1 MVTDTFMGRDFLLDS
16 ADASRLYHEFAEND
30 PIYDF
35 HNHLSPKN
43 IAEGRRFSGLA
54 ELWLEGDHYKWRAM
68 RCCGVDERYITG
80 EAEPYEKFLAWAGV
94 VPLLIGCPLYH
105 WTHLELQRY
114 FGIDLPL
121 TPDTAPE
128 IWQHTREKLAEPGY
142 DAAGLLRMQRVRCL
156 CTTDDPADSLEYHRE
171 MRSRDIGFSVLPSF
185 RPDRFLSAGSD
196 GFRAALEQLSA
207 REGRAIGSFDG
218 LKAALRSS
226 LERFAALGCRVSDH
240 GLSVFRFA
248 RGDASA
254 VFDKALG
261 GEAVS
266 ERELAV
272 YQGELLVFLCG
283 EYCRLGISMQ
293 MHLGPVRDASPRLLG
308 LIGRDAGGDSVGG
321 HADPQA
327 LAAFLGELER
337 SGRLPNTVLYS
348 INSADNSVISTL
360 AATFAP
366 KVQMGAAW
374 WFNDTLRGIEAQ
386 ITELMETGQ
395 LARNVGML
403 TDSRSFTSFPRHEYY
418 RRLLCSILARQH
430 YFRDDATLC
439 TIIHGLTHQNAIR
452 FFNLL

>member
-1 MVTDTFMGRDFLLDS
+1 MVTDTFMGRDLLLDS

-43 IAEGRRFSGLA
+43 IAEGRRFSDLA

-128 IWQHTREKLAEPGY
+128 IWRHTREKLAEPGY

-226 LERFAALGCRVSDH
+226 LERFAALGCRGATLRRSSTRRSAVKPSAS
-240 GLSVFRFA
+240 GSWPSIRASCWFSSA
-248 RGDASA
+248 ASIAASA
-254 VFDKALG
+254 
-261 GEAVS
+261 
-266 ERELAV
+266 
-272 YQGELLVFLCG
+272 
-283 EYCRLGISMQ
+283 
-293 MHLGPVRDASPRLLG
+293 SPC
-308 LIGRDAGGDSVGG
+308 SC
-321 HADPQA
+321 
-327 LAAFLGELER
+327 
-337 SGRLPNTVLYS
+337 T
-348 INSADNSVISTL
+348 SARC
-360 AATFAP
+360 ATP
-366 KVQMGAAW
+366 R
-374 WFNDTLRGIEAQ
+374 RGCW
-386 ITELMETGQ
+386 G
-395 LARNVGML
+395 
-403 TDSRSFTSFPRHEYY
+403 S
-418 RRLLCSILARQH
+418 
-430 YFRDDATLC
+430 
-439 TIIHGLTHQNAIR
+439 
-452 FFNLL
+452 

>member
-1 MVTDTFMGRDFLLDS
+1 MVTDAFMGRDFLLDS
-16 ADASRLYHEFAEND
+16 ADAAWLYHEFAEND

-35 HNHLSPKN
+35 HNHLSPKS
-43 IAEGRRFSGLA
+43 IAERRRFADLA

-80 EAEPYEKFLAWAGV
+80 DAEPYEKFQAWASV

-121 TPDTAPE
+121 TPDTAAE
-128 IWQHTREKLAEPGY
+128 IWQHTKARLASPAY
-142 DAAGLLRMQRVRCL
+142 DAVGLLSMQRVRCL
-156 CTTDDPADSLEYHRE
+156 CTTDDPADSLEYHKE
-171 MRSRDIGFSVLPSF
+171 IRSQDIGFAVLPSF
-185 RPDRFLSAGSD
+185 RPDRFLNAGAQS
-196 GFRAALEQLSA
+196 FRAALGQLSA
-207 REGRAIGSFDG
+207 QEGRETGSFDG
-218 LKAALRSS
+218 LKSALKSS
-226 LERFAALGCRVSDH
+226 LERFAAMGCRVSDH

-272 YQGELLVFLCG
+272 YQGELLTFLCR

-293 MHLGPVRDASPRLLG
+293 LHIGPVRDASPRLLG
-308 LIGRDAGGDSVGG
+308 FLGHDAGGDSVGG

-337 SGRLPNTVLYS
+337 YDTLPNTVLYS

-395 LARNVGML
+395 LALNVGML

-418 RRLLCSILARQH
+418 RRLLCSILAKQH
-430 YFRDDATLC
+430 YYRDEAALSA
-439 TIIHGLTHQNAIR
+439 IIHGLTHQNALR
-452 FFNLL
+452 FFDLP